1 MAHAGSVKVYI
12 DPESYR
18 DPNQAVK
25 EFTREIN
32 QSYIVKGSK
41 IGEGM

>member
-12 DPESYR
+12 NPESYH

-25 EFTREIN
+25 EFTSEIN
-32 QSYIVKGSK
+32 NSYIVKKSK